1 MKVEYGELVEIDFT
15 HQIYAVVLAVGAVA
29 CILLFIFNKISCYES
44 PEDGKSPFNFYN
56 ILLLT
61 LTLKSAW
68 VKFLT
73 FKFAF

>member
-44 PEDGKSPFNFYN
+44 PEDGKSPFNF
-56 ILLLT
+56 L
-61 LTLKSAW
+61 
-68 VKFLT
+68 
-73 FKFAF
+73 